1 MSKKT
6 CTKCHC
12 NCHCGEP
19 LHSHHYDKDLC
30 TCDNCECSEK
40 KAEDLTYENNVRVA
54 NNMIFNLGDN
64 NEING
69 KNFIYYREN
78 IQEAVLINLEYQNK
92 IYTQPTK
99 EN

>member
-1 MSKKT
+1 M
-6 CTKCHC
+6 
-12 NCHCGEP
+12 
-19 LHSHHYDKDLC
+19 
-30 TCDNCECSEK
+30 
-40 KAEDLTYENNVRVA
+40 NVRVV

-92 IYTQPTK
+92 TYTQPTK